1 MANKYTIS
9 EDLIGER
16 LDKAVTKL
24 LQEKSRNYVTQL
36 IDQDL
41 VTVNG
46 QSVKSSYKVRANDEI
61 EVGDFEIEEV
71 DVEPE
76 NIPLDIVYEDSD
88 VLVINKPVG
97 LVVHPANGHYTGT
110 VVNALLY
117 HIKDLSGINGVKR
130 PGIVHRIDKDTSGLL
145 LVCKNDF
152 AHEKIAKQLEDHSMY
167 REYYA
172 LVNGVI
178 KENAGKVIAPIGRDK
193 LDRFKMA
200 VDNLGGKPAVTHFT
214 VVERFNQ
221 YTLLSL
227 KLETGRT
234 HQIRVHM
241 DYIGHP
247 VEGDPLYGRGNH
259 LLGHEGQYLHAY
271 KLIFTH
277 PRTNKKVEVSCELP
291 PYFKET
297 LANLKPASE

>member
-1 MANKYTIS
+1 MANKYIV
-9 EDLIGER
+9 DANLVGER
-16 LDKAVTKL
+16 LDKAVTAL
-24 LQEKSRNYVTQL
+24 LGNKSRNYVIQL
-36 IDQDL
+36 IDQDQ

-46 QSVKSSYKVRANDEI
+46 ASVKNSYKVRLNDVI
-61 EVGDFEIEEV
+61 EVGEFEVEEV

-76 NIPLDIVYEDSD
+76 NIPLEIVYEDSD

-152 AHEKIAKQLEDHSMY
+152 AHEKIAKQLEDHTMY

-172 LVNGVI
+172 LVTGVI

-200 VDNLGGKPAVTHFT
+200 VDNFGGKAATTHFQ
-214 VVERFNQ
+214 VIERFNQ

-247 VEGDPLYGRGNH
+247 IEGDPLYGRGNH

-277 PRTNKKVEVSCELP
+277 PRTNKKVEVTCELP
-291 PYFKET
+291 LYFSET
-297 LANLKPASE
+297 LKKLKPAND